1 VVSDL
6 AKQMMVNI
14 NAAAATNAL
23 TLCGMAILCS
33 HQRAMSREELVA
45 QLDCYLN
52 LLRNVPYSQRVTVPD
67 ESAEEL
73 VHHAAELNK
82 FDIEKDSVGEIFSLD
97 RREAILMTYYRNNIL
112 HLFALPALIAHLIV
126 AKQKLSLDELQQ
138 QVALLFPFM
147 KEELFINI
155 KQHEFEDKTVSY
167 VNELFNE
174 KLITFDGQ
182 NIAVSNAR
190 LRTLRL
196 LGRSVTET
204 LQSYAIVVTILNAK
218 PSISKSELESESQLV
233 AQRLS
238 RLHNINAP
246 EFYDKA
252 VLSKFVENLKLRGYL
267 NTEDNVEEL
276 PEKTSQVVEF
286 LYKLVSPEFR
296 TTVQAVMESES

>member
-1 VVSDL
+1 
-6 AKQMMVNI
+6 M
-14 NAAAATNAL
+14 
-23 TLCGMAILCS
+23 
-33 HQRAMSREELVA
+33 
-45 QLDCYLN
+45 
-52 LLRNVPYSQRVTVPD
+52 PD

-167 VNELFNE
+167 VNELFNQ

-204 LQSYAIVVTILNAK
+204 LQRYAIVFTILNAK

-286 LYKLVSPEFR
+286 LYKLVSPEVR